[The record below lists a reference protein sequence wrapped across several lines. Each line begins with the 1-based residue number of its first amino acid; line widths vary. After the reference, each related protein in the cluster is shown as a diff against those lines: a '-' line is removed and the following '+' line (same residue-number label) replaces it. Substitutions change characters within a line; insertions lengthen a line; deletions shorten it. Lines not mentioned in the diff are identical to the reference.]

1 MKKIVAILLL
11 LVTVVACAACAQ
23 MKTSK
28 TPEEKMFTYTISNET
43 GKTVDKAF
51 VADDNSFSKSE
62 VVFTEGGLENGG
74 TFNVSL
80 AAVPD
85 KDGLPSLTVSYTI
98 GNTEYMTKMH
108 DKEGTIRLTA
118 ESENTAAP
126 QK

>member
-11 LVTVVACAACAQ
+11 LVTVVGCAACAQ

-62 VVFTEGGLENGG
+62 VAFTEGGLENGG
-74 TFNVSL
+74 SFNVSL

-85 KDGLPSLTVSYTI
+85 KNGLPSLTVSYTI